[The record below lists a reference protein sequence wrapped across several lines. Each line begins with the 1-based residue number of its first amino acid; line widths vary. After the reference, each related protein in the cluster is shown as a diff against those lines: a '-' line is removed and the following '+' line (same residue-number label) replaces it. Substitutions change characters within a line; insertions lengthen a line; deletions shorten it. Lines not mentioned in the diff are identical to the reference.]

1 MIEKHKGDYMRNL
14 TKGAFAM
21 VLAGSVTFSV
31 TNALLID
38 QSSKRINEEN
48 TLTESRNPIR
58 EDVNGQLDKT
68 VKDQSVTTNEKEVQ
82 TTVSN
87 DTATFQVP
95 VNNTNKNDS
104 VIETTQQN
112 TKKININTT
121 PNPASTSEARTTT
134 TASKPK
140 GTNTL
145 SSTAA
150 PTESKT
156 KTSIEEQP
164 KPIAATPTGTD
175 STITTNK
182 TNNRGLQVSESAKE
196 KNETQ
201 SDKKEG
207 NGK

>member
-1 MIEKHKGDYMRNL
+1 MGSI
-14 TKGAFAM
+14 TKGALAM

-48 TLTESRNPIR
+48 TLTVRNPIR
-58 EDVNGQLDKT
+58 ADVIRQLDKT
-68 VKDQSVTTNEKEVQ
+68 VQDQLITTNEKEVQ

-87 DTATFQVP
+87 DTDTFQVA

-104 VIETTQQN
+104 VIEATQQN
-112 TKKININTT
+112 TKKINISTT
-121 PNPASTSEARTTT
+121 PTPASTSEARTTT

-145 SSTAA
+145 RSTAA

-156 KTSIEEQP
+156 ETSIEEQP
-164 KPIAATPTGTD
+164 KTIAETPTGTD
-175 STITTNK
+175 TTITTNK

-196 KNETQ
+196 KSESQ
-201 SDKKEG
+201 SYKKEG
-207 NGK
+207 NRK